1 LIVAV
6 AFIVFTVKNAM
17 KVKKPEEM
25 KEQPKSAVLMKIFT
39 NYTQLISIVAS
50 FDFDWP
56 DQITGLFSAQSKVAS
71 SSSSVFSIDCFF
83 PEATPGSSFRPF
95 FVRLLFISLSP
106 ILLVAIS
113 AIVWHIV
120 LKIYAKKEGKTTYDK
135 KMFTSKLTTTCVVLL
150 FMIHTN
156 IIQTTL
162 QGFKYV

>member
-1 LIVAV
+1 
-6 AFIVFTVKNAM
+6 M
-17 KVKKPEEM
+17 KVKKEI

-71 SSSSVFSIDCFF
+71 SSSTVFSIDCFF

-106 ILLVAIS
+106 LLLVVIS
-113 AIVWHIV
+113 TIVWHVV
-120 LKIYAKKEGKTTYDK
+120 LKIYAKKAGLATYNK
-135 KMFTSKLTTTCVVLL
+135 AEFKSKLTTTCVVLL

-162 QGFKYV
+162 QGFKYSFIDFYNK